1 MNQRP
6 LTLLVLALGGE
17 GGGVLGDWIV
27 ETALAQGLPV
37 QATSV
42 PGVAQRTGATSYY
55 VEMLPQAPAD
65 GREPV
70 FCLAPTPGQVDL
82 VISSELLETARA
94 LERGL
99 VEPSRTVLV
108 SATGRFLTIAEK
120 AQMGDGRLDD
130 ARMIAT
136 ARELAREA
144 LFFDMAA
151 ETAAART
158 VLSSVM
164 FGAIAATGALPLTR
178 EACEATIR
186 AGGGATV
193 AASLAGFGRGF
204 DAVLRARAQADGV
217 DRGAR
222 ETGNAAAGARDP
234 ASTMAGAGTG
244 HSGLAPKVPTGAT
257 GASAANGTTGASGL
271 PPAVAEVAELGIA
284 RLRDYQ
290 DDAYALRY
298 LARVRE
304 IVAAEQAA
312 GGTDL
317 LASRSAA
324 RFLALWMAYEDVIRV
339 ADLKSQPQRLAQIRH
354 DFGAQD
360 QQPVTVREY
369 LKPGVDEIAA
379 ILPPTLAARVRR
391 WHSRRAQPSSSE
403 QALTHGMALNTTSFP
418 GYLALRLLAWL
429 RPLRRRSERFAQ
441 EQALIERWQAALL
454 RAMPASLEL
463 AREIAQ
469 CPRLLKGYGDTHLRG
484 RRSFEALMLQL
495 IEPPLP
501 EDAPGL
507 TGRAQAIRRARE
519 AALADPEGRALAGAL
534 GQPLPPLREQPIRF
548 FGREAKRS

>member
-1 MNQRP
+1 MSQRP

-55 VEMLPQAPAD
+55 VEMLPQVPAD

-82 VISSELLETARA
+82 VVSSELLETARA

-130 ARMIAT
+130 ARMIAA

-186 AGGGATV
+186 AGSGATV
-193 AASLAGFGRGF
+193 AASLAGFARGF
-204 DAVLRARAQADGV
+204 DAVLRARAQTDGV

-222 ETGNAAAGARDP
+222 ETGNAAAGAQDP
-234 ASTMAGAGTG
+234 ASTTARVGSG
-244 HSGLAPKVPTGAT
+244 HSGLAPNVPSGVTEP
-257 GASAANGTTGASGL
+257 SGTTGVSGL
-271 PPAVAEVAELGIA
+271 PPQVAEVAELGIA

-290 DDAYALRY
+290 DDGYALRY
-298 LARVRE
+298 LARVRQ

-360 QQPVTVREY
+360 KQPVTVREY

-379 ILPPTLAARVRR
+379 ILPPTLAVRVRR
-391 WHSRRAQPSSSE
+391 WHSRRKQTTPSE
-403 QALTHGMALNTTSFP
+403 QALTHGIALNTTSFP

-507 TGRAQAIRRARE
+507 TERAQAIRRARE

>member
-1 MNQRP
+1 MSQRP

-130 ARMIAT
+130 ARMIAA

-186 AGGGATV
+186 ASGGAAV
-193 AASLAGFGRGF
+193 NASLTGFARGF
-204 DAVLRARAQADGV
+204 DAVLRARAQGDGV
-217 DRGAR
+217 DRGEEGAQI
-222 ETGNAAAGARDP
+222 TSAAVPAAGTTSSGSANAAADD
-234 ASTMAGAGTG
+234 AG
-244 HSGLAPKVPTGAT
+244 SPDLAPAASRPRSESGA
-257 GASAANGTTGASGL
+257 AEL
-271 PPAVAEVAELGIA
+271 PAQVAEIAELGVA
-284 RLRDYQ
+284 RLRHYQ

-298 LARVRE
+298 LARVRA

-324 RFLALWMAYEDVIRV
+324 RFLALWMGYEDVIRV
-339 ADLKSQPQRLAQIRH
+339 ADLKSQPQRFAQIRR
-354 DFGAQD
+354 DFGAD
-360 QQPVTVREY
+360 AAQPVTVREY
-369 LKPGVDEIAA
+369 LKPGIDEIAA
-379 ILPPTLAARVRR
+379 ILPPTLAMRLRR
-391 WHSRRAQPSSSE
+391 WYARKNRSRSPE
-403 QALTHGMALNTTSFP
+403 QALTHGMALNTASFP

-429 RPLRRRSERFAQ
+429 KPLRRRSERFAQ
-441 EQALIERWQAALL
+441 EQALIDRWQAALM

-507 TGRAQAIRRARE
+507 TERAQAIRRARE

-548 FGREAKRS
+548 FGREAKR